1 MFLLLTLNKPIFA
14 ESHQINGNFSTFKEQ
29 IQPGI
34 LSNSLFFLEHEL
46 LQGDIIVTNY
56 DTSFVSGM
64 YILKH
69 VCYLRTSVTAIHFLH
84 CHSFTVGSTWSD
96 PIYQGYCVY
105 FTALITAINYKN
117 WSVVYSRKFEGY
129 LLCLFEESH
138 SIPGYSKVPVI
149 AKNICSNFCLKGSIL
164 NYRDMILN
172 FSIILFIQFSII
184 SPWLNARKHL
194 QRSHPILSWKTY

>member
-14 ESHQINGNFSTFKEQ
+14 ESHQINGNFSTVKEQ

-84 CHSFTVGSTWSD
+84 CHSFTVALEVIQYIKGTVFISQLLLQPSIIKIGLWF
-96 PIYQGYCVY
+96 IRENLKGAYCVY
-105 FTALITAINYKN
+105 L
-117 WSVVYSRKFEGY
+117 RK
-129 LLCLFEESH
+129 
-138 SIPGYSKVPVI
+138 V
-149 AKNICSNFCLKGSIL
+149 
-164 NYRDMILN
+164 
-172 FSIILFIQFSII
+172 ILFLLIQRC
-184 SPWLNARKHL
+184 LLL
-194 QRSHPILSWKTY
+194 QRTYAVIFV